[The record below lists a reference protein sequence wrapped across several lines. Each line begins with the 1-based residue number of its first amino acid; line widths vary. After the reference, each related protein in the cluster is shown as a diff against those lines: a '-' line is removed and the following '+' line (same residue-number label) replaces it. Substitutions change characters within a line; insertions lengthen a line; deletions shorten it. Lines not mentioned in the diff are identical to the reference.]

1 MLMLRFDV
9 KVVYFGTNL
18 NRVFFLF
25 SFLTKE
31 SFYIYN
37 EIPFESK
44 KSLVYLIDKFV
55 FSYFNNVYVSS
66 YERASYVR
74 SFYGLKKHV
83 GVLENCAFTAF
94 SELPEVTFEE
104 KCSAL
109 FSGSVSGKRFNGE
122 IYPKFRKFF
131 EILGC
136 KIDVYGLNSSG
147 DLRIFSEEI
156 SSKGSVTH
164 NEMME
169 IMNRYKYGILSYYT
183 GEVNYDLCAPIKLY
197 EYISA
202 GCIVVSMNKNLSL
215 LNFASQYP
223 NLIIFVD
230 DIESSDLS
238 KFDRN
243 RYLQERNAFLSSGVQ
258 SNKEFSLKVLGSDFY
273 FSSAS

>member
-1 MLMLRFDV
+1 
-9 KVVYFGTNL
+9 
-18 NRVFFLF
+18 
-25 SFLTKE
+25 
-31 SFYIYN
+31 
-37 EIPFESK
+37 
-44 KSLVYLIDKFV
+44 
-55 FSYFNNVYVSS
+55 VSS